1 MRVVCLGPFVPRQ
14 LLGRAWLQPH
24 AQYFWC
30 TCRKSHISPFAS
42 GLPTAQPCSSAV
54 RAARGASWPRV
65 DLLKPCCHRC
75 LYPGAPG
82 SWAVSQRARHGEGS
96 VYKEELNR
104 FSGVPSHLYAC
115 GQASKKKKREKRAV
129 QTRSISPV
137 HLEMFLSGLTLSGF
151 SPCLVLSLSSPCSCY
166 SSTRHAAW
174 KERAGLCCFAAER
187 D

>member
-115 GQASKKKKREKRAV
+115 GQASKKKKRKKSSADEVYQSCTSGNVSFWLDFVWVFSLFGAV
-129 QTRSISPV
+129 SEQPLFVLLQREARGV
-137 HLEMFLSGLTLSGF
+137 EGAGGF
-151 SPCLVLSLSSPCSCY
+151 VLLRC
-166 SSTRHAAW
+166 
-174 KERAGLCCFAAER
+174 
-187 D
+187 